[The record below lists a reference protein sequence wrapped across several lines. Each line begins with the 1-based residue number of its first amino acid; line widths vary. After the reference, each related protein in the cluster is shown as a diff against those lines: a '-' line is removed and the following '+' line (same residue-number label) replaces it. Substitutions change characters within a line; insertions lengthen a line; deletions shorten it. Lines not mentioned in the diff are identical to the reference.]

1 MVICRAS
8 GLFVLDEAAAP
19 REGGVLEMVG
29 VGNLLRMKRMIDLP
43 CQSSLFCAFDRKHSS
58 AAFCTLASFLFA
70 IDMGMHV
77 LTRDTFGFFGQRGW
91 KSLLPFLIKGY
102 HDVRAQKPHDP
113 GFEIGRV
120 E

>member
-1 MVICRAS
+1 MVVTIRDMPRPAWQNRCSSADKIQ
-8 GLFVLDEAAAP
+8 LDEAAAP
-19 REGGVLEMVG
+19 REGGVLEMVS

-91 KSLLPFLIKGY
+91 KSLFPFC
-102 HDVRAQKPHDP
+102 
-113 GFEIGRV
+113 
-120 E
+120 